1 MEKGKLPVDDPSYPL
16 YSVTQVADMLGV
28 TPAVLRR
35 WEHEGLIHPHR
46 TEGGQ
51 RRYSRRE
58 IAQLQRVAQ
67 LAGEGL
73 ATAAI
78 GRVLKL
84 QDRIDDLEDQLEAAR
99 HRERQD
105 RKSTRL
111 NSSHEWISYAVF
123 CLK

>member
-105 RKSTRL
+105 PPPAGPRDRRPP
-111 NSSHEWISYAVF
+111 AG
-123 CLK
+123 